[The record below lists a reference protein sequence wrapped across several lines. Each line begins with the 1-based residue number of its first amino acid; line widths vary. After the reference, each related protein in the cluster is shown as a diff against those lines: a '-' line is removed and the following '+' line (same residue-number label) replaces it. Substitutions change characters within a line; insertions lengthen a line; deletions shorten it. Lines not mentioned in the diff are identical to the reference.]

1 MPPEEPIRL
10 LSQLQPA
17 LYAYIL
23 SIHPNRVDAE
33 DILQETN
40 VTVWRKLGEY
50 EPGTNFRAWAFKIAY
65 YQTLAERKRLS
76 RRPSFYELDE
86 QLLNLLAEEAETRLH
101 RYEEKATALKQC
113 LSQLKAGDTHILK
126 RHYTDG
132 TAINAIAAELGRSA
146 VALRGSLLRIRRALK
161 SCIDRNL
168 PPPSPI

>member
-1 MPPEEPIRL
+1 M

-40 VTVWRKLGEY
+40 VTVWRKIAEF
-50 EPGTNFRAWAFKIAY
+50 EPGTNFRAWVFRIAY

-76 RRPSFYELDE
+76 RRPPFFELDE
-86 QLLNLLAEEAETRLH
+86 QLLHLLAEEAEARLE
-101 RYEEKATALKQC
+101 RYDERSRALKHC
-113 LSQLKAGDTHILK
+113 LSRVRPEDTRILK
-126 RHYTDG
+126 RHYADG
-132 TAINAIAAELGRSA
+132 SPIKDIAAELGRSA

-161 SCIDRNL
+161 SCIEKNL
-168 PPPSPI
+168 PAS

>member
-1 MPPEEPIRL
+1 MTPDEPIRM

-23 SIHPNRVDAE
+23 SLHPNRVDAE

-40 VTVWRKLGEY
+40 VTVWKKLGEY

-76 RRPSFYELDE
+76 RRPSFFELDE
-86 QLLNLLAEEAETRLH
+86 QLLSLLSEEAEVRLSQYDEKANALKHCLVQLRPEDTRL
-101 RYEEKATALKQC
+101 
-113 LSQLKAGDTHILK
+113 LK
-126 RHYTDG
+126 RHYADG
-132 TAINAIAAELGRSA
+132 SPIKSIAEELGRSA

-161 SCIDRNL
+161 ACIEKRL
-168 PPPSPI
+168 PTSPI